1 MAINTF
7 QKDLSNANP
16 NVRALALRSLS
27 NLRFKGRAEYALP
40 AFNNGLNDFAP
51 SVKRSA
57 ILGLTKLAVEEI
69 RGGGQESRDESLLG
83 RFY

>member
-7 QKDLSNANP
+7 LKDLSNPNP

-27 NLRFKGRAEYALP
+27 NLRFKGRSEYALP

-57 ILGLTKLAVEEI
+57 ILGLTKLAV
-69 RGGGQESRDESLLG
+69 
-83 RFY
+83 